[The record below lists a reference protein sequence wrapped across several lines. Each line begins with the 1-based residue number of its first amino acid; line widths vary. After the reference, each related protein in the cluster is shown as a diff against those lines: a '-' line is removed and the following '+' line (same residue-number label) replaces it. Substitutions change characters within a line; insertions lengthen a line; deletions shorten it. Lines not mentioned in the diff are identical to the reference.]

1 MNKHIEYIFDEID
14 IRVESLK
21 CELNNLADEIK
32 NELIQI
38 KEKFSI
44 EIFEKCKHTENDCV
58 ELQNI
63 LEK

>member
-14 IRVESLK
+14 LRVESLK

-32 NELIQI
+32 TELVCI
-38 KEKFSI
+38 KDSFTKKMYGMYRESEFD
-44 EIFEKCKHTENDCV
+44 FA

-63 LEK
+63 LEE